1 MNADPMPPHVEV
13 LSPQVVLP
21 FEGAHWYDLADEQHP
36 WMRWRAAEALDV
48 LRRCGVPLERSL
60 RALDVGGGIGT
71 ARGQLE
77 AATAWTVDLGEL
89 DATAL
94 RQSRPGRGRT
104 LHYDV
109 TERRA
114 ELAGAYDVIVLFDVL
129 EHIEHTAPFID
140 ALLWHLKAGGHL
152 LINVP
157 ALPRAQS
164 RYDEAA
170 GHVRRYTRATLPA
183 ELPGDMDVLELRYWG
198 MGLLPALFARKA
210 WLETAGRRLDREAV
224 LRRGFA
230 APGPIGSG
238 LLRALMAAERRAP
251 GAPAGTSLLL
261 CARHRPGGLP
271 AA

>member
-1 MNADPMPPHVEV
+1 MCC
-13 LSPQVVLP
+13 
-21 FEGAHWYDLADEQHP
+21 
-36 WMRWRAAEALDV
+36 AAAAC
-48 LRRCGVPLERSL
+48 RSSGRCAPS
-60 RALDVGGGIGT
+60 T
-71 ARGQLE
+71 
-77 AATAWTVDLGEL
+77 WTVDLGEL

-94 RQSRPGRGRT
+94 RHSRPGRGRT

-183 ELPGDMDVLELRYWG
+183 ELPGDMDVLEKFL
-198 MGLLPALFARKA
+198 
-210 WLETAGRRLDREAV
+210 AGK
-224 LRRGFA
+224 
-230 APGPIGSG
+230 
-238 LLRALMAAERRAP
+238 
-251 GAPAGTSLLL
+251 
-261 CARHRPGGLP
+261 
-271 AA
+271 